1 MNGFY
6 KQLIA
11 ILKQHGFRYIR
22 QGKGDH
28 EIWGNGKIE
37 RPVDRNSRSRHT
49 ANSVLKQCGIN
60 KKI

>member
-11 ILKQHGFRYIR
+11 ILKQNGFRYIR

-37 RPVDRNSRSRHT
+37 RPVDRNSRSLQHRQFRT
-49 ANSVLKQCGIN
+49 KTVRN
-60 KKI
+60 